1 MKNLRSRFERFCY
14 QNRNKGIPNLML
26 YIVIGCGIVTAL
38 GLLGFP
44 QIYGFLLF
52 DRNAILQGQVWR
64 LFTWVFTA
72 GGGNILTTLI
82 LLYCYYL
89 LGRAIEN
96 AWGSLKFSLFYLS
109 GILLMDIFAMAC
121 GGIEIVDEQ
130 SRTIYTSQYFS
141 SYYSIY
147 MSSFLHL
154 SMILCYSTIYSQATF
169 LLLMLIPIKAWLL
182 ALFYLAYIL
191 FEVVQMC
198 TPVFLFPHCLF
209 PLVAILNYLLFF
221 GADVLNLFPSLPA
234 RKKKQPVN
242 IHIHKETSK
251 TQSYTHRCT
260 VCGRTDVSNP
270 ELEFRYCS
278 RCNGYFCYC
287 EDHIN
292 NHTHVE

>member
-1 MKNLRSRFERFCY
+1 MIIPLYLGVIIVKNLRSRFERFCHL
-14 QNRNKGIPNLML
+14 NRNKGIPNLML
-26 YIVIGCGIVTAL
+26 YVVIGCGIVTAL

-121 GGIEIVDEQ
+121 GGIEIVDEK

-141 SYYSIY
+141 SYYAIY

-154 SMILCYSTIYSQATF
+154 SMILC
-169 LLLMLIPIKAWLL
+169 
-182 ALFYLAYIL
+182 
-191 FEVVQMC
+191 
-198 TPVFLFPHCLF
+198 
-209 PLVAILNYLLFF
+209 
-221 GADVLNLFPSLPA
+221 
-234 RKKKQPVN
+234 
-242 IHIHKETSK
+242 
-251 TQSYTHRCT
+251 
-260 VCGRTDVSNP
+260 
-270 ELEFRYCS
+270 
-278 RCNGYFCYC
+278 
-287 EDHIN
+287 
-292 NHTHVE
+292 